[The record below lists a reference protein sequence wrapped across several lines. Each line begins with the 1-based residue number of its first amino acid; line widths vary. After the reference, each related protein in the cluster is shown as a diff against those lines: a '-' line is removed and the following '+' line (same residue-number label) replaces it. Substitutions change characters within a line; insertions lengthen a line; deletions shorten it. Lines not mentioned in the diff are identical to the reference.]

1 MKIHEDPGMISTNI
15 SRLMQNELINKN
27 GSDLNPLFHIVNFF
41 TCNYFLDM

>member
-27 GSDLNPLFHIVNFF
+27 GSDLNPLFYIVI
-41 TCNYFLDM
+41 FLLAIIF